1 MAETT
6 SALATW
12 KQEYTKL
19 LIALK
24 KENQTDFTSGRMRKK
39 EAWRRIAEPFN
50 NTAGVD
56 VTVTGDQC
64 SNKWKKLE
72 DKFKKVED
80 HNSKTG
86 RNRQT
91 CDFYDE
97 LSDFY
102 GDNPKIRPLCPIASN
117 KQVEQ
122 DGGDDGASESD
133 EDEDEDDELPKV
145 KAQKKKK
152 RRRSKSSAGEMI
164 EFLREFKQEKKEEDQ
179 GKRELLQKMHDD
191 KMDVMN
197 RLLNVIAKK

>member
-39 EAWRRIAEPFN
+39 EAWRRIAEKFN

-102 GDNPKIRPLCPIASN
+102 GDNPKISWPLCPIASN

-133 EDEDEDDELPKV
+133 EE
-145 KAQKKKK
+145 KKK